1 MSAPISEINVLQ
13 DISTLIA
20 QSRSK
25 VAYTVNAEITLLY
38 WQVVKRINEEILH
51 HQKADYGK
59 RIILTLS
66 QKLTQLYGKG
76 WSKRHLLYCVKF
88 ASIMTDETIVHE
100 VRAQLTWTH
109 IRTLIGIE
117 NEVKREFYVQMTQL
131 ERWGTKTLDD
141 KIDSM
146 LFERTAI
153 SKKPDELIKTELAK
167 LKNEQIN
174 QNVVQ
179 RIVY

>member
-88 ASIMTDETIVHE
+88 ASIMTDEAIVHE

-117 NEVKREFYVQMTQL
+117 NEIKRDFYVQMTQL
-131 ERWGTKTLDD
+131 ERWGTKCS
-141 KIDSM
+141 KIKLIRCYLKEQ
-146 LFERTAI
+146 LFQ
-153 SKKPDELIKTELAK
+153 
-167 LKNEQIN
+167 KNQMN
-174 QNVVQ
+174 
-179 RIVY
+179 

>member
-1 MSAPISEINVLQ
+1 M
-13 DISTLIA
+13 
-20 QSRSK
+20 
-25 VAYTVNAEITLLY
+25 
-38 WQVVKRINEEILH
+38 
-51 HQKADYGK
+51 
-59 RIILTLS
+59 
-66 QKLTQLYGKG
+66 
-76 WSKRHLLYCVKF
+76 LYCVKF
-88 ASIMTDETIVHE
+88 ASIMTDEAIVHE

-117 NEVKREFYVQMTQL
+117 NEIKRDFYVQMTQL
-131 ERWGTKTLDD
+131 ERWGTKMLED